1 MSAGRILVVEDDPSI
16 VQGLTLNLTMEGY
29 EVTVAQDGV
38 EAVEKFASDRFDL
51 VILDLMLPRMNG
63 LEVIEAIRRRDSDL
77 PVLFLSARDAQADKV
92 KALELGGDDYIT
104 KPFSPRELVARVKAM
119 LRRQALDREAPAEPT
134 KPPKLHGEL
143 ELDAERFRVRFAG
156 RDIVLTVTEFAVLD
170 ALLSQ
175 PGKVYTRSELVD
187 RAYEFDHHVTER
199 TIDSHVRRIRKKF
212 DADGEPIETVYGL
225 GYRLGLATAKA
236 R

>member
-1 MSAGRILVVEDDPSI
+1 MAKILIVDDDPHIRDVVSFALTQASHEVLAASDGEAGLARALADGPDLVVLDIVMPKLDGIELCRRLRAKSTVPILFLSSKDDEI
-16 VQGLTLNLTMEGY
+16 
-29 EVTVAQDGV
+29 
-38 EAVEKFASDRFDL
+38 DR
-51 VILDLMLPRMNG
+51 VIG
-63 LEVIEAIRRRDSDL
+63 LEV
-77 PVLFLSARDAQADKV
+77 
-92 KALELGGDDYIT
+92 GGDDYIT

>member
-1 MSAGRILVVEDDPSI
+1 MAKILIVDDDPHIRDVVSFALTQASHEVLAASDGEAGLGRALADGPDLVVLDIVMPKLDGIELCRRLRAKSTVPILFLSSKDDEI
-16 VQGLTLNLTMEGY
+16 
-29 EVTVAQDGV
+29 
-38 EAVEKFASDRFDL
+38 DR
-51 VILDLMLPRMNG
+51 VIG
-63 LEVIEAIRRRDSDL
+63 LEV
-77 PVLFLSARDAQADKV
+77 
-92 KALELGGDDYIT
+92 GGDDYIT

-134 KPPKLHGEL
+134 KPLKLHGAL

-225 GYRLGLATAKA
+225 GYRLGLGSSKA
-236 R
+236 D

>member
-1 MSAGRILVVEDDPSI
+1 VAKILIVDDDPHIRDVVSFALTQASHEVLAASDGEAGLARALADAPDLVVLDIVMPKLDGIELCRRLRAKSTVPILFLSSKDDEI
-16 VQGLTLNLTMEGY
+16 
-29 EVTVAQDGV
+29 
-38 EAVEKFASDRFDL
+38 DR
-51 VILDLMLPRMNG
+51 VIG
-63 LEVIEAIRRRDSDL
+63 LEVGA
-77 PVLFLSARDAQADKV
+77 
-92 KALELGGDDYIT
+92 DDYIT

-134 KPPKLHGEL
+134 KPPKLHGAL
-143 ELDAERFRVRFAG
+143 ELDSERFRVRFAG

-212 DADGEPIETVYGL
+212 DAGGEPIETVYGL
-225 GYRLGLATAKA
+225 GYRLGLATEP

>member
-1 MSAGRILVVEDDPSI
+1 MAKILIVDDDPHIRDVVSFALTQASHEVLAASDGEAGLARALADAPDLVVLDIVMPKLDGIELCRRLRAKSTVPILFLSSKDDEI
-16 VQGLTLNLTMEGY
+16 
-29 EVTVAQDGV
+29 
-38 EAVEKFASDRFDL
+38 DR
-51 VILDLMLPRMNG
+51 VIG
-63 LEVIEAIRRRDSDL
+63 LEV
-77 PVLFLSARDAQADKV
+77 
-92 KALELGGDDYIT
+92 GGDDYIT

-134 KPPKLHGEL
+134 KPPKLYGEL

-212 DADGEPIETVYGL
+212 DAGGEPIETVYGL
-225 GYRLGLATAKA
+225 GYRLGLATQP

>member
-1 MSAGRILVVEDDPSI
+1 MAKILIVDDDPHIRDVVSFALSQASHEVLAASDGEAGLARALADGPDLVVLDIVMPKLDGIELCRRLRAKSTVPILFLSSKDDEI
-16 VQGLTLNLTMEGY
+16 
-29 EVTVAQDGV
+29 
-38 EAVEKFASDRFDL
+38 DR
-51 VILDLMLPRMNG
+51 VIG
-63 LEVIEAIRRRDSDL
+63 LEV
-77 PVLFLSARDAQADKV
+77 
-92 KALELGGDDYIT
+92 GGDDYIT